1 MKRRSKPKISF
12 SSFRLA
18 AGGLGGAAQ
27 KNERKFLGLP
37 RATSGS
43 ASEARR
49 EHHHALR
56 AYDFVSSHH
65 ARGAC
70 EDQSL
75 RDWKKVRAK
84 VNTSPPIFTFARNG
98 KSERVAKRHGM
109 PFLRRA
115 PRFFQSQS
123 KRAVAHEVVRMSK
136 ILWILLIQCS
146 NFVQETPPME
156 NHSGTIS
163 ARVIFSFGR
172 EGIRKPD

>member
-1 MKRRSKPKISF
+1 MKRWSKPKISF

-56 AYDFVSSHH
+56 AYDFIQSHH

-84 VNTSPPIFTFARNG
+84 VNISPPM
-98 KSERVAKRHGM
+98 K
-109 PFLRRA
+109 
-115 PRFFQSQS
+115 
-123 KRAVAHEVVRMSK
+123 
-136 ILWILLIQCS
+136 
-146 NFVQETPPME
+146 
-156 NHSGTIS
+156 NHSDAIERSGGIFIRMRRDSKDGGGIQDEEVRRVLVAESGQEPLSILESAGRKEYLVSQRRIPPSPHKIESS
-163 ARVIFSFGR
+163 AR
-172 EGIRKPD
+172 